1 MTRDNG
7 EGIESPDDLERIKK
21 GNDKFPITGKR
32 YFDIHLI
39 NSCHVETCCLLS
51 RKYLFAKDHKE
62 NDKNN

>member
-1 MTRDNG
+1 MK
-7 EGIESPDDLERIKK
+7 ERVCIIVAYF
-21 GNDKFPITGKR
+21 GKFPITGKR